1 MFDTAKRELS
11 AAADTGYARLLER
24 HAPVMKELM
33 GRVTLDLPDRDLVR
47 KFHAGRYNIISSTG
61 PDGVLPNLQGLWAGR
76 RSAETLGHNRR
87 GVHGRAHVVRA

>member
-1 MFDTAKRELS
+1 MFRTAKRELS

-33 GRVTLDLPDRDLVR
+33 GRVTLDLLDRDLVR

-87 GVHGRAHVVRA
+87 GVHGRAHAVRA